1 MWNGIQPT
9 GAGQPLPVLQNPE
22 PVACDECR
30 GPTPFHPEPGRE
42 TRLRRGYWRFDRW
55 ETRYVRPT
63 NAKKKPCSKE
73 QGFFLY
79 YLRVIALVGMA
90 KPLQQARPAIYSNID
105 LTRQDS

>member
-63 NAKKKPCSKE
+63 KNPADGTRIGRASRK
-73 QGFFLY
+73 
-79 YLRVIALVGMA
+79 
-90 KPLQQARPAIYSNID
+90 RPD
-105 LTRQDS
+105 LSERRPTDSAAWSSGSSSGS